1 MAKLIFNID
10 NDNFREASNIELV
23 VPDDMDIWEY
33 KIMCIRLASA
43 MGYTESTIKRA
54 FGEEEYN
61 HTEDELR
68 FREFL
73 EIINVYTGS
82 LINTI

>member
-54 FGEEEYN
+54 FGEEQYN

>member
-1 MAKLIFNID
+1 MGKLIFT
-10 NDNFREASNIELV
+10 NDTEYNREASNIEFTL
-23 VPDDMDIWEY
+23 PDDMDIWEY
-33 KIMCIRLASA
+33 KIMCTRLASA

-54 FGEEEYN
+54 FGEEQYN

>member
-10 NDNFREASNIELV
+10 NNNFREASNIELT

-33 KIMCIRLASA
+33 KIMCIRMASA

-54 FGEEEYN
+54 FGEEEINY
-61 HTEDELR
+61 TESELR

-73 EIINVYTGS
+73 QVINVYTGS
-82 LINTI
+82 LLNTI

>member
-54 FGEEEYN
+54 FGEEKYN
-61 HTEDELR
+61 HTKDELR
-68 FREFL
+68 IREFL

>member
-1 MAKLIFNID
+1 
-10 NDNFREASNIELV
+10 
-23 VPDDMDIWEY
+23 
-33 KIMCIRLASA
+33 

>member
-10 NDNFREASNIELV
+10 NDNFREASNIELI

-33 KIMCIRLASA
+33 KIMCTRLAAA

-54 FGEEEYN
+54 FGEEKYN

-68 FREFL
+68 IRKFL
-73 EIINVYTGS
+73 EIINVYSGS

>member
-10 NDNFREASNIELV
+10 NDNFREASNIELI

-33 KIMCIRLASA
+33 KIMCTRLASA

-54 FGEEEYN
+54 FGEEQYN